1 MHRQPNPG
9 DLFALAHVVR
19 RAKQAQAD
27 VVHGHGA
34 KGGAYSR
41 LTFGNPRAVRAYTPH
56 GGSLMFSHDTL
67 AGKFYLTIERL
78 LMLRGDLFLFESAF
92 SADMFRNKIG
102 NPRGLVR
109 VVHNGVSPAEF
120 APVATGP
127 DATDLMF
134 LGELRHLKG
143 IHVLID
149 AIAQLHRDGRNVT
162 ATFIG
167 DGPDREAL
175 QAHVDRDGINS
186 AVRFQPAMP
195 ARQAMTQGRIMV
207 APSRFESL
215 PYVVL
220 EAAAASKPLITTQV
234 GGIPEIYGPLSNT
247 LVPPSDPTAL
257 ARAIAQALDRPDA
270 MAEITQKLRDR
281 VQASFSVETMVDD
294 VLAGYQ
300 AALEAL
306 GKSGRR

>member
-1 MHRQPNPG
+1 
-9 DLFALAHVVR
+9 
-19 RAKQAQAD
+19 
-27 VVHGHGA
+27 
-34 KGGAYSR
+34 
-41 LTFGNPRAVRAYTPH
+41 
-56 GGSLMFSHDTL
+56 
-67 AGKFYLTIERL
+67 
-78 LMLRGDLFLFESAF
+78 
-92 SADMFRNKIG
+92 
-102 NPRGLVR
+102 
-109 VVHNGVSPAEF
+109 
-120 APVATGP
+120 
-127 DATDLMF
+127 
-134 LGELRHLKG
+134 
-143 IHVLID
+143 
-149 AIAQLHRDGRNVT
+149 VT
-162 ATFIG
+162 ATLIG